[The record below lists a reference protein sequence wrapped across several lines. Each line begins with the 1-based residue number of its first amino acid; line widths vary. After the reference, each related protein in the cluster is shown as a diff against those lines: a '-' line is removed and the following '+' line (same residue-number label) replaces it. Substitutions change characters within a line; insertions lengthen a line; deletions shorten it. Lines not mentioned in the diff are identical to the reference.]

1 MTVEQRLDE
10 LYKRNKRLTVV
21 LTMTVVAAT
30 SDKVGEFDTAVA
42 RKINDPKQ

>member
-30 SDKVGEFDTAVA
+30 SNKVGELDTAVR